1 MAASKLPEK
10 GFTLSQVLDMLDL
23 GDSPDKA
30 CNITVIPQTEKDAFL
45 SDCDS
50 DGSDMDYEGESG
62 HLPAK
67 LLNAYPE
74 LQQTDHD
81 RNNVINDD
89 DDIPLTTT
97 PSTPPSTVHDK
108 EPVASMSQKV
118 QSEKPR
124 AKLQVVKNKD

>member
-10 GFTLSQVLDMLDL
+10 GFTLSQVLDMLAL
-23 GDSPDKA
+23 GDSPDKE
-30 CNITVIPQTEKDAFL
+30 CNITVIPQSEKDAFL

-67 LLNAYPE
+67 LLNAYAE

-81 RNNVINDD
+81 SNNVIND

-97 PSTPPSTVHDK
+97 PSTPPSLFMIK
-108 EPVASMSQKV
+108 SQW
-118 QSEKPR
+118 P
-124 AKLQVVKNKD
+124 L